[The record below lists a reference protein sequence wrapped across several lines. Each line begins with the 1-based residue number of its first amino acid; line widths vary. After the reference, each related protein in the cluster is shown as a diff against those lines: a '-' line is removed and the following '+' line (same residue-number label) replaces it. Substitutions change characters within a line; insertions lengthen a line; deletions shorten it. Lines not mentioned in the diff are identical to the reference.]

1 MILTPEAEIAQ
12 FLRRVKYV
20 LLALAIGWV
29 ISLLAPILTPFVLA
43 LALAW
48 LGDPLVD
55 RIEATGRSRNTGVV
69 LVFVAMVLVITALLV
84 ILVPMIE
91 RQIATLIAAVPQAQA
106 WLMQTGIPWFE
117 QKTGLQVMQWM
128 DPDRLIDWVRSHW
141 QQAGGFA
148 KTFFGYVSRSGFAM
162 VTWVVNILLLPI
174 LAFYF
179 LRDWDKLVERV
190 ASTIPRNHI
199 GTISKLARESNEV
212 LGAFIRGQFLVMI
225 ALGVI
230 YAAGLSLVGLK
241 LGLLIGLVAGL
252 ISFIPYLGATTGIV
266 MAVVAALVQAQ
277 GFDLKLL
284 LLVGVVFTVG
294 QLLESYVLTPR
305 IVGDKIGL
313 HPVAVIFAVMAGG
326 QLFGFL
332 GMLLALPVAA
342 VSNVLLRYAHQR
354 YRESELYVGETAIAL
369 DSYIDRRADTI
380 VVPKDPDL
388 KGAWCRSC
396 RLPCATRR
404 TSAWKPSSARRT
416 ARWRSC
422 VRLRWE
428 QRTTGCTW
436 KARRARARRI
446 RRWRCVRW
454 RSRRG
459 GSRPIC
465 R

>member
-12 FLRRVKYV
+12 FLRRLKYV
-20 LLALAIGWV
+20 LAALAVGWV
-29 ISLLAPILTPFVLA
+29 IWLLGPILTPFVLA

-69 LVFVAMVLVITALLV
+69 LVFVAMILLITAALL

-91 RQIATLIAAVPQAQA
+91 RQIATLVAAIPQAQQ

-117 QKTGLQVMQWM
+117 QKTGLEVMQWM
-128 DPDRLIDWVRSHW
+128 DPDRLIEWVRSHW

-148 KTFFGYVSRSGFAM
+148 KTFFGYVSRSGFTM

-190 ASTIPRNHI
+190 ASMIPRNHI
-199 GTISKLARESNEV
+199 GTITKLARESDEV

-225 ALGVI
+225 ALGVV

-266 MAVVAALVQAQ
+266 MAIAAALVQAQ

-284 LLVGVVFTVG
+284 ILVGVVFTVG

-354 YRESELYVGETAIAL
+354 YRQSDLYAGEKSAIVL
-369 DSYIDRRADTI
+369 DSYIDTPTIIVDTS
-380 VVPKDPDL
+380 PKAPDS
-388 KGAWCRSC
+388 K
-396 RLPCATRR
+396 
-404 TSAWKPSSARRT
+404 
-416 ARWRSC
+416 
-422 VRLRWE
+422 
-428 QRTTGCTW
+428 
-436 KARRARARRI
+436 
-446 RRWRCVRW
+446 
-454 RSRRG
+454 
-459 GSRPIC
+459 
-465 R
+465 

>member
-1 MILTPEAEIAQ
+1 MILTPEAEIAL
-12 FLRRVKYV
+12 FLRRVKFV
-20 LLALAIGWV
+20 LLAVAIGWV
-29 ISLLAPILTPFVLA
+29 VALLAPILTPFVLA

-55 RIEATGRSRNTGVV
+55 RIEANGRSRNTGVL
-69 LVFVAMVLVITALLV
+69 LVFAAMILTITAALL

-91 RQIATLIAAVPQAQA
+91 RQISTLIAAVPQAQQ
-106 WLMQTGIPWFE
+106 WLMQTAIPWFE
-117 QKTGLQVMQWM
+117 QKTGLEVMQWM

-141 QQAGGFA
+141 EQAGGFA

-179 LRDWDKLVERV
+179 LRDWDKLIERV
-190 ASTIPRNHI
+190 ASMIPRNHI
-199 GTISKLARESNEV
+199 GTISKLARESDEV
-212 LGAFIRGQFLVMI
+212 LGAFVRGQFLVMI
-225 ALGVI
+225 ALGVV

-241 LGLLIGLVAGL
+241 LGLLIGLIAGL
-252 ISFIPYLGATTGIV
+252 ISFIPYLGATTG
-266 MAVVAALVQAQ
+266 VVLAIAAALVQSQ

-354 YRESELYVGETAIAL
+354 YRQSDLYAGEKSAIVLDAYVDKPEIVIVGN
-369 DSYIDRRADTI
+369 
-380 VVPKDPDL
+380 PKGPD
-388 KGAWCRSC
+388 A
-396 RLPCATRR
+396 
-404 TSAWKPSSARRT
+404 
-416 ARWRSC
+416 
-422 VRLRWE
+422 
-428 QRTTGCTW
+428 Q
-436 KARRARARRI
+436 
-446 RRWRCVRW
+446 
-454 RSRRG
+454 
-459 GSRPIC
+459 
-465 R
+465 

>member
-12 FLRRVKYV
+12 FLRRLKYV
-20 LLALAIGWV
+20 LAALAVGWV
-29 ISLLAPILTPFVLA
+29 IWLLGPILTPFVLA

-69 LVFVAMVLVITALLV
+69 LVFVAMILLITAALL

-91 RQIATLIAAVPQAQA
+91 RQIATLVAAIPQAQQ
-106 WLMQTGIPWFE
+106 WLMEKGIPWFE
-117 QKTGLQVMQWM
+117 QKTGMEIMPWLE
-128 DPDRLIDWVRSHW
+128 PDRLIEWVRSHW
-141 QQAGGFA
+141 QQAGGVA
-148 KTFFGYVSRSGFAM
+148 KQFFGYVQRSGFAM

-190 ASTIPRNHI
+190 ASMIPRNHI
-199 GTISKLARESNEV
+199 GTITKLARESDEV

-225 ALGVI
+225 ALGVV

-266 MAVVAALVQAQ
+266 LAVLAALVQAQ

-354 YRESELYVGETAIAL
+354 YRESELYAGEKPSIVL
-369 DSYIDRRADTI
+369 DSYIDKQVII
-380 VVPKDPDL
+380 VDGAPKGPEP
-388 KGAWCRSC
+388 K
-396 RLPCATRR
+396 
-404 TSAWKPSSARRT
+404 
-416 ARWRSC
+416 
-422 VRLRWE
+422 
-428 QRTTGCTW
+428 
-436 KARRARARRI
+436 
-446 RRWRCVRW
+446 
-454 RSRRG
+454 
-459 GSRPIC
+459 
-465 R
+465 

>member
-1 MILTPEAEIAQ
+1 MILSPEAEIAQ
-12 FLRRVKYV
+12 FLRRLKYV
-20 LLALAIGWV
+20 LVALAAGWV
-29 ISLLAPILTPFVLA
+29 IWLLGPILTPFVLA

-69 LVFVAMVLVITALLV
+69 LVFVAMILVITAALL

-91 RQIATLIAAVPQAQA
+91 RQIATLIAAIPQAQQ

-117 QKTGLQVMQWM
+117 QKTGLEVMQWL
-128 DPDRLIDWVRSHW
+128 DPDRLIEWVRSHW

-148 KTFFGYVSRSGFAM
+148 KTFFGYVSRSGFTM

-190 ASTIPRNHI
+190 ASMIPRNHI
-199 GTISKLARESNEV
+199 ATITNLARESDEV

-225 ALGVI
+225 ALGVV

-284 LLVGVVFTVG
+284 ILVGVVFTVG

-354 YRESELYVGETAIAL
+354 YRESELYAGERSAIVL
-369 DSYIDRRADTI
+369 DSYIDKTD
-380 VVPKDPDL
+380 VVIAMPKDPD
-388 KGAWCRSC
+388 G
-396 RLPCATRR
+396 
-404 TSAWKPSSARRT
+404 
-416 ARWRSC
+416 
-422 VRLRWE
+422 
-428 QRTTGCTW
+428 Q
-436 KARRARARRI
+436 
-446 RRWRCVRW
+446 
-454 RSRRG
+454 
-459 GSRPIC
+459 
-465 R
+465 

>member
-12 FLRRVKYV
+12 FLRRLKYV
-20 LLALAIGWV
+20 LAALAVGWV
-29 ISLLAPILTPFVLA
+29 IWLLGPILTPFVLA

-69 LVFVAMVLVITALLV
+69 LVFVAMILLITAALL

-91 RQIATLIAAVPQAQA
+91 RQIATLVAAIPQAQQ

-117 QKTGLQVMQWM
+117 QKTGLEVMQWM
-128 DPDRLIDWVRSHW
+128 DPDRLIEWVRSHW

-148 KTFFGYVSRSGFAM
+148 KTFFGYVSRSGFTM

-190 ASTIPRNHI
+190 ASMIPRNHI
-199 GTISKLARESNEV
+199 GTITKLARESDEV

-225 ALGVI
+225 ALGVV

-266 MAVVAALVQAQ
+266 MAIAAALVQAQ

-284 LLVGVVFTVG
+284 ILVGVVFTVG

-354 YRESELYVGETAIAL
+354 YRQSDLYAGEKSAIVL
-369 DSYIDRRADTI
+369 DSYIDKPTIIVDTS
-380 VVPKDPDL
+380 PKAPDL
-388 KGAWCRSC
+388 
-396 RLPCATRR
+396 
-404 TSAWKPSSARRT
+404 
-416 ARWRSC
+416 
-422 VRLRWE
+422 
-428 QRTTGCTW
+428 Q
-436 KARRARARRI
+436 
-446 RRWRCVRW
+446 
-454 RSRRG
+454 
-459 GSRPIC
+459 
-465 R
+465 